1 MSKRVTDSE
10 LLRLIHLVKAKVA
23 GLPAIPKWPAGT
35 TTAFRQ
41 ACDAHHAAARVIVQE
56 LVKDH
61 GARLSTPLG
70 GFRLSM
76 AGVAASCTSGE
87 SGLLTNWINAAYRE
101 LDRRRAA

>member
-1 MSKRVTDSE
+1 MSKRVTDDE
-10 LLRLIHLVKAKVA
+10 LLQLIHFVKAKVSA
-23 GLPAIPKWPAGT
+23 LPAMAGPDAPRDIYWDSRD
-35 TTAFRQ
+35 AF
-41 ACDAHHAAARVIVQE
+41 HKAAADLVAE
-56 LVKDH
+56 LVKDPRH
-61 GARLSTPLG
+61 RLTKPLG